1 MWLKKVDWLSPPITL
16 FYKGEGSHV
25 SMYSGVLSIVAYT
38 IVVVATFYYALNFIN
53 REDPKAY
60 FFNRYIEDAGTFPVN
75 ATQMFHFVQLS
86 DPQTNLKVPI
96 DFSHFRIIGFDD
108 AYSDDYK
115 KDPSIV
121 HTKDHWLYGN
131 CNNDTDT
138 EGISYLVNQDYYTE
152 SACIRQYYNKDK
164 KKYYGTTDPN
174 FRWPVIL
181 KGCSNPDRTYYGIII
196 QKCINSSL
204 NNNSCDTPEN
214 IEKKEEIIGCL

>member
-25 SMYSGVLSIVAYT
+25 SMYSGLLSIVAYT

-96 DFSHFRIIGFDD
+96 DFSAFRIVGFDD

-121 HTKDHWLYGN
+121 HRKDHW
-131 CNNDTDT
+131 
-138 EGISYLVNQDYYTE
+138 I
-152 SACIRQYYNKDK
+152 
-164 KKYYGTTDPN
+164 
-174 FRWPVIL
+174 
-181 KGCSNPDRTYYGIII
+181 
-196 QKCINSSL
+196 
-204 NNNSCDTPEN
+204 
-214 IEKKEEIIGCL
+214 